1 MKRFKHPGQTLTG
14 VILLALCV
22 LTAVFAPQLSP
33 PEDPGAPDV
42 FKVVGRST
50 DQTPHPPDE
59 NARLGT
65 LPGQLDV
72 FHLVVWG
79 MRSAFRFGLLV
90 VLLTGS
96 FGVLYGAA
104 SAYLGNR
111 GDQVL
116 MRVADAFM
124 AFPLIGAVVFISQ
137 VCTLPLWGPGAF
149 PPIAISPWYIES
161 QITPFQR
168 FLAELDPVLIA
179 LILFS
184 WMSYARLVHANVV
197 RLKYQEYV
205 VAARAMGANGVWVLL
220 RHLLPNAITPAI
232 VLAARDIGGMVVL
245 QTTFSFIGLGASSP
259 WGVSLNLGRAWVLGV
274 AGNPLTYWW
283 AFVPAT
289 LALILFGLSWN
300 LVGDALSDWVDPHHR

>member
-1 MKRFKHPGQTLTG
+1 MPAGKYNFTIEQGTKFSRDFAWKNADRTPVNISGYSFRMMARHKHDDALPIISLSTFEPPGGISIVDGQGRPWTAPRSVRTRAPRG
-14 VILLALCV
+14 VAAAMLIPAAMEWRDRRASAGGAA
-22 LTAVFAPQLSP
+22 T
-33 PEDPGAPDV
+33 APD
-42 FKVVGRST
+42 KVR
-50 DQTPHPPDE
+50 
-59 NARLGT
+59 RLE
-65 LPGQLDV
+65 
-72 FHLVVWG
+72 WC
-79 MRSAFRFGLLV
+79 
-90 VLLTGS
+90 
-96 FGVLYGAA
+96 
-104 SAYLGNR
+104 
-111 GDQVL
+111 
-116 MRVADAFM
+116 
-124 AFPLIGAVVFISQ
+124 LIGAVVFISQ
-137 VCTLPLWGPGAF
+137 LCTLPLWGPGSF
-149 PPIAISPWYIES
+149 PPIAVSPWYIES

-168 FLAELDPVLIA
+168 FMAELDPVLIA

-184 WMSYARLVHANVV
+184 WMSYARMVHANVV

-205 VAARAMGANGVWVLL
+205 VAARALGANGVWVLL